1 MYYPLP
7 RGSYRE
13 RKFLQYVM
21 EYLGTRCP
29 LCGGEHPPKFYAF
42 AARSYRLGKTDPE
55 GMEHILVPRL
65 ICEPNKQWR
74 AQTGELLKYTIRILP
89 GFLIP
94 YSRIVVDAV
103 QEALDSWLSKE
114 AVSQVGAALRM
125 GCLSPLSFR
134 LFYHRVRK
142 RIAEWLIVLVQLVAE
157 LGGEIAEHGGAA
169 AIHEPLRAQWMW
181 FHLLVAEY
189 LRAYARLPETQ
200 PILEPMRW
208 QYLYALLSHH
218 QMSLG
223 P

>member
-13 RKFLQYVM
+13 REFLEYVL

-29 LCGGEHPPKFYAF
+29 LCGGEHPPKFHTF

-55 GMEHILVPRL
+55 GKEHILVPRL
-65 ICEPNKQWR
+65 ICEPNKQR
-74 AQTGELLKYTIRILP
+74 RKQTGELVQYTIRILP

-94 YSRIVVDAV
+94 YSRVVVDAV
-103 QEALDSWLSKE
+103 QEALDSWLSE
-114 AVSQVGAALRM
+114 QAVSQIGAALRM

-142 RIAEWLIVLVQLVAE
+142 RIAAWLIVLVELVGE

-169 AIHEPLRAQWMW
+169 DHEPFRAQWMW

-200 PILEPMRW
+200 PILESMRW
-208 QYLYALLSHH
+208 QHLYALLSHH
-218 QMSLG
+218 QMGLG